1 MGLWEDFTSS
11 VETTVK
17 DTVKTIVAPA
27 EAALDIAK
35 GDNKSA
41 GERFVKAAGTIGDAA
56 TMGTSK
62 FLSTEQAQQAIRRT
76 GWNDFAGFHSAINQ
90 ARTEG
95 TVSNQYRDEALRF
108 TSQAGAIGLGSLAYS
123 NQVIPIGDG
132 MYASGKEIA
141 TGFSVP
147 LPSAT
152 EAYLGYQLVKSGK
165 NADAFEQLTG
175 VQLPDWLKDIIPS
188 VPSDPAEFAPW
199 RNPTKSTDSSSY
211 TGNQQDNPTMKILL
225 FGAGA
230 IALILILKKV
240 VKK

>member
-1 MGLWEDFTSS
+1 MGWFEDVTRQ

-17 DTVKTIVAPA
+17 DTVKTIAAPV
-27 EAALDIAK
+27 EMTLDIAK

-62 FLSTEQAQQAIRRT
+62 ILSTQQAQTAIRRT
-76 GWNDFAGFHSAINQ
+76 GWDDLAGFNKAITE
-90 ARTEG
+90 ARETG
-95 TVSNQYRDEALRF
+95 TVSNQSRDEFLRF

-132 MYASGKEIA
+132 MYASGKEIF
-141 TGFSVP
+141 TGLSVP
-147 LPSAT
+147 LPSAAET
-152 EAYLGYQLVKSGK
+152 YLGYQLVKSGK

-175 VQLPDWLKDIIPS
+175 IQLPDWLKDVIPS
-188 VPSDPAEFAPW
+188 VSSDPAEFAPW
-199 RNPTKSTDSSSY
+199 KNPTTSSGGSNY
-211 TGNQQDNPTMKILL
+211 TGSQQSNPTMKILL

-230 IALILILKKV
+230 IVLILILKKV